1 MLLWRGLLPSPI
13 LLHKMIKKGMVMD
26 NLIQLL
32 SEHTLASIL
41 IMLALFFLAFK
52 EVWGA
57 AEWIKGKL
65 EVYRNRKNQT
75 EDEKETIEDRL
86 AKLERHDKWQYDAL
100 MEATRSLQAI
110 TNTLSDMQKK
120 QEEATV
126 ATARSALYRLS
137 QEILAKGYMSQI
149 EYDCFKELYDVYI
162 ENHGNHSMK
171 DKIAPKVFALEIKD

>member
-1 MLLWRGLLPSPI
+1 
-13 LLHKMIKKGMVMD
+13 MD
-26 NLIQLL
+26 NLILL
-32 SEHTLASIL
+32 LEEYTLPSVLVIL
-41 IMLALFFLAFK
+41 IIFFLAFK
-52 EVWGA
+52 EVWSA
-57 AEWIKGKL
+57 AVWIKDKL
-65 EVYRNRKNQT
+65 ELYRKKKNQS
-75 EDEKETIEDRL
+75 EDEKETVEERL
-86 AKLERHDKWQYDAL
+86 LKLEKHDNWQYKAL
-100 MEATRSLQAI
+100 MDVTSSLQTI

-137 QEILAKGYMSQI
+137 QEILAKGHMSQI

>member
-1 MLLWRGLLPSPI
+1 
-13 LLHKMIKKGMVMD
+13 MD
-26 NLIQLL
+26 NLILL
-32 SEHTLASIL
+32 LEEYTLPSVLIIL
-41 IMLALFFLAFK
+41 IVCFLAFK

-57 AEWIKGKL
+57 VVWIKDKL
-65 EVYRNRKNQT
+65 ELYRKKKNQS
-75 EDEKETIEDRL
+75 EDEKETVEERL
-86 AKLERHDKWQYDAL
+86 TRLEKHDGWQYNAL
-100 MEATRSLQAI
+100 LDVQRGLQTI
-110 TNTLSDMQKK
+110 TNTLSDMQKR

>member
-1 MLLWRGLLPSPI
+1 
-13 LLHKMIKKGMVMD
+13 MD
-26 NLIQLL
+26 NLIRLFEEYTFSSVL
-32 SEHTLASIL
+32 VVVI
-41 IMLALFFLAFK
+41 IFFLAFK

-57 AEWIKGKL
+57 AVWIKDKL
-65 EVYRNRKNQT
+65 ELYRKNKNKS

-171 DKIAPKVFALEIKD
+171 DKIAPKVFALEIIATLLSK